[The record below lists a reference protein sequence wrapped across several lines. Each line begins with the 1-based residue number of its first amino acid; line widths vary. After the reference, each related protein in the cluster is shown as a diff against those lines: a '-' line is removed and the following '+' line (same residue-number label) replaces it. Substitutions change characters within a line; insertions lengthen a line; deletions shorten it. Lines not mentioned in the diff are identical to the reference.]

1 MILDVFYCDVA
12 ESIHQVSES
21 HVQWSSRLRT
31 SQRTLVPEAGGAQR
45 FNPDILVTE
54 SFTTC
59 FFFGNYLE
67 YTYASNRPPCK
78 IVPLS
83 KLMHQRCKPR
93 IGHMLHHQLH
103 HAQDRMWRAA
113 KRKKVKPGM

>member
-31 SQRTLVPEAGGAQR
+31 SQRTLVPEDGGAQR

-59 FFFGNYLE
+59 FFLE
-67 YTYASNRPPCK
+67 TIWN
-78 IVPLS
+78 I
-83 KLMHQRCKPR
+83 LMHQTDP
-93 IGHMLHHQLH
+93 
-103 HAQDRMWRAA
+103 HA
-113 KRKKVKPGM
+113 KSPTV